1 MRRSLLSLG
10 SATVVVWASL
20 LTSAFSQAPAQAPTA
35 PTVEEIVAK
44 NIAAKG
50 GAAKLKSI
58 DTVRITAAATVQGV
72 ITPMTIELKRPNLK
86 RQEVTVNGNKI
97 VQTFDGTTGWL
108 LNPSA
113 GSQPIQMPAM
123 QSAAMKEESEFDS
136 PLLDYQSKGVKIAL
150 VGKETIDGRDA
161 YHLKVTTKDGAVRD
175 YYLDTSTGLEF
186 QVDGPIEQNGQR
198 ATLSVSLSD
207 YRDVDGVKMPFSLKQ
222 TLNGTPVADLR
233 VSTIEINVPLDGSRF
248 RLGDGK

>member
-1 MRRSLLSLG
+1 
-10 SATVVVWASL
+10 
-20 LTSAFSQAPAQAPTA
+20 
-35 PTVEEIVAK
+35 
-44 NIAAKG
+44 
-50 GAAKLKSI
+50 
-58 DTVRITAAATVQGV
+58 
-72 ITPMTIELKRPNLK
+72 
-86 RQEVTVNGNKI
+86 
-97 VQTFDGTTGWL
+97 
-108 LNPSA
+108 
-113 GSQPIQMPAM
+113 MPAM